1 MAEEDY
7 DIDVYGDAQDG
18 GQEQGQG
25 GADEYNNGQT
35 DGAYEHDSGNADQN
49 AQNGTGEQN
58 HGHETSSTP
67 APQQGVKRKSEPDDR
82 PVDPGATNAL
92 LISELQWWNTEDEL
106 RAWVNEAYCEDELKD
121 ITFSE
126 HKVNGKSKG
135 QAYVEFTSSQAAT
148 ATKNRID
155 SLFSG
160 DENNSGPNR
169 RPTVSYHSATINPF
183 KTLPKDAP
191 QRARDNAGRSTPSG
205 PGNFNNGPVSSFQ
218 GGSGGGGG
226 YQGGGGGFRG
236 RGGYNRGGMR
246 GGFNPNY
253 GNTNMNAF
261 GNNMGGFNNP
271 MGGGG
276 GFGGGFNRGGGMGMR
291 GGPNMRGR
299 GGMGG
304 GMMGAP
310 GGMNPMGA
318 MGGLPNMGGM
328 PNMGMNLMGG
338 MGGFNGM
345 PGQFNPGFFAGAQ
358 GGGYGGANQGG
369 GGGDWGN
376 PHGTKRPRGE

>member
-135 QAYVEFTSSQAAT
+135 YASSHTSLHQTRRNVHELTDPTPLAKLTSSSPLARQLPPPRT
-148 ATKNRID
+148 A
-155 SLFSG
+155 
-160 DENNSGPNR
+160 
-169 RPTVSYHSATINPF
+169 
-183 KTLPKDAP
+183 
-191 QRARDNAGRSTPSG
+191 STPSSAVTRTI
-205 PGNFNNGPVSSFQ
+205 PDQTDVLLFLTTAPQSTRSRP
-218 GGSGGGGG
+218 SP
-226 YQGGGGGFRG
+226 R
-236 RGGYNRGGMR
+236 MR
-246 GGFNPNY
+246 PSVLG
-253 GNTNMNAF
+253 TM
-261 GNNMGGFNNP
+261 
-271 MGGGG
+271 
-276 GFGGGFNRGGGMGMR
+276 
-291 GGPNMRGR
+291 
-299 GGMGG
+299 
-304 GMMGAP
+304 
-310 GGMNPMGA
+310 
-318 MGGLPNMGGM
+318 L
-328 PNMGMNLMGG
+328 
-338 MGGFNGM
+338 
-345 PGQFNPGFFAGAQ
+345 
-358 GGGYGGANQGG
+358 GGARLPAPETSTTAQSAASRVEAVAAAVIRVVEEGSAAEV
-369 GGGDWGN
+369 DTTAVACAVVST
-376 PHGTKRPRGE
+376 PTTETPT